1 VEVELM
7 ELLALRVLL
16 VPLVPLA
23 LRELLV
29 LQDPLALR
37 ELQE

>member
-7 ELLALRVLL
+7 ELLALRVM
-16 VPLVPLA
+16 LA
-23 LRELLV
+23 LRA

-37 ELQE
+37 ELHE